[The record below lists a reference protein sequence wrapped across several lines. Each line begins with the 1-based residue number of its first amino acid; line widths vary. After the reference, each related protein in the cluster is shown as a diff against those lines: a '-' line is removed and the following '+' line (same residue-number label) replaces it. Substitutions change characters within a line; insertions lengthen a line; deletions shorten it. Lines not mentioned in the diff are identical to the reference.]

1 MRGITFAEEKDYVF
15 LRGSACLSVS
25 LLDHS
30 NSYHDTIQRYFE
42 EISKEVG
49 VAQKSIAWILVVIQ
63 ITTYRKKT
71 FWLLQK

>member
-49 VAQKSIAWILVVIQ
+49 VAQKSIA
-63 ITTYRKKT
+63 
-71 FWLLQK
+71 